1 MTMKVINADSLS
13 GAQFQDICRRYGYTM
28 EIVRVGH
35 FDAYLH
41 GTAGISKTPYP
52 RHIYTKYLSYEYC
65 RKIFDADSDD

>member
-1 MTMKVINADSLS
+1 MTMKNANRLS
-13 GAQFQDICRRYGYTM
+13 GRQFQDICRRYGYTM
-28 EIVRVGH
+28 EIVRIGH

-52 RHIYTKYLSYEYC
+52 RHIYTKRLSYEYC